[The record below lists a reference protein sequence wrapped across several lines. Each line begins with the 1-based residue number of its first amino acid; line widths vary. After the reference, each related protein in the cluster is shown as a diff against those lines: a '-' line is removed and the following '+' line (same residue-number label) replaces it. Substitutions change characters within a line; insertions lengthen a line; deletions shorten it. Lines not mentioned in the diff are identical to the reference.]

1 MTKPFDY
8 INSINTTKK
17 NLMENTNND
26 ELAEKEYNAF
36 LTNRSLSYFPDTI
49 GYANEMNL
57 YHFLDKKLQY
67 DFFINIVRPRKR
79 FIKWSKKIEN
89 DDLNLIKEYYG
100 YNDQKALHALSIL
113 NKNEIEIIKTKLEK
127 GG

>member
-79 FIKWSKKIEN
+79 FSKWSKKIEN

>member
-1 MTKPFDY
+1 
-8 INSINTTKK
+8 
-17 NLMENTNND
+17 MENTNND

-79 FIKWSKKIEN
+79 FSKWSKKIEN

>member
-113 NKNEIEIIKTKLEK
+113 NKNEIEIIKTK
-127 GG
+127 